1 MKVDRQRE
9 RFVKEIERLEE
20 EMMRSKSLK
29 FQHDRAVAIK
39 EMRAELAYYDSCHGR
54 PL

>member
-1 MKVDRQRE
+1 MRDRQRE
-9 RFVKEIERLEE
+9 EFVKEIERIRA
-20 EMMRSKSLK
+20 EMLRSKSVK